1 MNEWRHQMLP
11 DKPEVIN
18 KPSKEKM
25 PLRAKMTG
33 AAVFTVLILAAAA
46 ANAVAYI
53 MYGPTGK

>member
-1 MNEWRHQMLP
+1 MLP